1 MAEDF
6 FSERAEVRPIGVSV
20 VLTYQAY
27 TTPPAPGSIILLE
40 NADNLLLEDS
50 DALMLE

>member
-6 FSERAEVRPIGVSV
+6 FSERAEVRPVGVSV

-27 TTPPAPGSIILLE
+27 ITPPAPGSVVLLE
-40 NADNLLLEDS
+40 NADNLMLENS
-50 DALMLE
+50 DALLLE

>member
-6 FSERAEVRPIGVSV
+6 FSERAEVRPGGVFV

-27 TTPPAPGSIILLE
+27 TTPPISGWFVLLE
-40 NADNLLLEDS
+40 NADTLLLENS
-50 DALMLE
+50 DALLLE